1 MTRTVL
7 IQIEMC
13 IFWRAVLRFCFITC
27 IQIQSRVQVRSI
39 KDAIVYGLRKA
50 NYKDVRS
57 DQQQVIEA
65 LLPAFATFR
74 GP

>member
-1 MTRTVL
+1 M
-7 IQIEMC
+7 
-13 IFWRAVLRFCFITC
+13 
-27 IQIQSRVQVRSI
+27 QVRSI

-50 NYKDVRS
+50 NYKDVGS